1 MKKNKKNKKKPEVS
15 TFNQIASE
23 LKSLAKDKEVSRKKL
38 EVTAEKLAVAAK
50 EKEDVRQKLEVT
62 AAQLA
67 VFAKEKEAVRKK
79 LEVTAAKLAVF
90 AKEKE
95 AVRKKL
101 EGSAAQ
107 LALFA
112 TEKEAVRSELAATAK
127 EKEDVRQKLEVTAAQ
142 LAVTANKIE
151 SANKYARSLIEASL
165 DPLVTISPK
174 GKITDVNAAT
184 IKVTGVSRKNLIGT
198 HFYRYFTEPKKAL
211 IARNKVFKEGSIRDF
226 PLTIKSKEGKLTDV
240 LYNAALY
247 NDENGNVLGAFAAAR
262 DVTQA
267 KKANEL
273 MESVRSKLAVIA
285 KEKEDVRQKLEVTAA
300 QLAVAATEKEA
311 VRQEL
316 AVIAKEK
323 EDVRQKLEVTA
334 AQLALFAT
342 EKEAVRRE
350 LAATAKEKEDVRQ
363 KLEVTAAQL
372 AVAATEKEAVRRE
385 LAATAKEKEDVRQ
398 KLEVTAAQ
406 LAVAATE
413 KEAVR
418 QELAVTAKE
427 KEDARKELVEIA
439 EEKEDARK
447 KLEVTAEQLK
457 LKDEQ
462 LVISTKEMEAFSY
475 SVSHD
480 LRAPLRA
487 IDGFTQ
493 ILVEKYDEKLD
504 DEGKR
509 ITSIIRASTL
519 QMGKLIDDLLSF
531 SRLGR
536 QEVKKSIIDT
546 ILLVNEIYKELR
558 KASPKR
564 DIEFVVG
571 DLPVARA
578 DGDMLRQVW
587 TNLLSNAIKF
597 TGQTEKAKIE
607 IGSTSDNSSI
617 TFYVKDNGA
626 GFDMKYVNKLFGVF
640 QRLHSVEEFE
650 GTGVG
655 LANVKRIIERHGG
668 KVWAEGKVG
677 EGATIYFSL
686 PK

>member
-316 AVIAKEK
+316 AV
-323 EDVRQKLEVTA
+323 
-334 AQLALFAT
+334 
-342 EKEAVRRE
+342 
-350 LAATAKEKEDVRQ
+350 
-363 KLEVTAAQL
+363 
-372 AVAATEKEAVRRE
+372 
-385 LAATAKEKEDVRQ
+385 
-398 KLEVTAAQ
+398 
-406 LAVAATE
+406 
-413 KEAVR
+413 
-418 QELAVTAKE
+418 TAKE

>member
-372 AVAATEKEAVRRE
+372 AVAATEKEAVR
-385 LAATAKEKEDVRQ
+385 
-398 KLEVTAAQ
+398 
-406 LAVAATE
+406 
-413 KEAVR
+413 